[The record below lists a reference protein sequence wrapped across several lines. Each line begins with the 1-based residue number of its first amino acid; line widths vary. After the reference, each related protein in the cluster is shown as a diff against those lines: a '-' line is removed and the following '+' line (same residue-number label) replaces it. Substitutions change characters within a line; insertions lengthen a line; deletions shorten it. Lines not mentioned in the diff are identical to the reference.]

1 MKTLD
6 AQYTNVDHLATKRV
20 VPFLHHVGNIN
31 LTDGSVL
38 FSSEGQKWVESLTGE
53 KMPADLRFTG
63 IRPWERDPLANPD
76 RALRSG
82 YSESLALPDRAKL
95 EEVTDM
101 YFNTILYRF
110 WPLLDVEFFRE
121 TVNIAYGCQPETA
134 LRVHS
139 AKICVLAM
147 WAFTS
152 GAPTS
157 THLTRPQR
165 AEMMAAIMA
174 SINLLQQPH
183 VELLEATTMLVTFH
197 LFSGNIQAGV
207 LSNALAARYVLWL
220 GGNTRECFYK
230 ACAFVNTGNEE
241 FRRHHHLR
249 NLFWICYQQDKEL
262 CLRSGQPPTLSE
274 YNCDQDLPIGWERAY
289 NISLTQEKFERPV
302 FPGDLRLSQ
311 IKSKAYIDL
320 YSRRALEKN
329 GAVILSDIRQ
339 LDTDLEEWRMQIPA
353 DYRPTL
359 LFSQDTTQMPGRLDI
374 RSLMIRLEYHY
385 CVSYIHQACV
395 RFGSASEA
403 QDRETQGV
411 SSSLTLAIAACRSS
425 LYYLVAVQHTL
436 FVRDFW

>member
-1 MKTLD
+1 MT
-6 AQYTNVDHLATKRV
+6 
-20 VPFLHHVGNIN
+20 G
-31 LTDGSVL
+31 GSVL
-38 FSSEGQKWVESLTGE
+38 FSLEGQKWVEGLTGE
-53 KMPADLRFTG
+53 KMPTELRFMG

-76 RALRSG
+76 RALRSMHPD
-82 YSESLALPDRAKL
+82 SLVLPDRAKL
-95 EEVTDM
+95 NEVTEM
-101 YFNTILYRF
+101 YFDTILYRF
-110 WPLLDVEFFRE
+110 WPLLDPEFFRE
-121 TVNIAYGCQPETA
+121 TVNIAYGFEQETPS
-134 LRVHS
+134 RVHS
-139 AKICVLAM
+139 AKICVSAM
-147 WAFTS
+147 WAFTA
-152 GAPTS
+152 GAPSS

-165 AEMMAAIMA
+165 GEIMAAIMA

-183 VELLEATTMLVTFH
+183 VELLEAAAMLVTFH

-207 LSNALAARYVLWL
+207 MSNALAARYVLWL
-220 GGNTRECFYK
+220 GGNTRECFYN
-230 ACAFVNTGNEE
+230 ACEFMTTGNEKC
-241 FRRHHHLR
+241 RRHHHLR

-274 YNCDQDLPIGWERAY
+274 YNCDQDLPIGWQEAY
-289 NISLTQEKFERPV
+289 NISFTQQKFQNPV

-320 YSRRALEKN
+320 YSRRALEKD
-329 GAVILSDIRQ
+329 GALILNDIRE
-339 LDTDLEEWRMQIPA
+339 LDADLEKWRMEIPA

-374 RSLMIRLEYHY
+374 RTLMIRLEYHY

-395 RFGSASEA
+395 RFGSGSGA
-403 QDRETQGV
+403 QDQETQGV